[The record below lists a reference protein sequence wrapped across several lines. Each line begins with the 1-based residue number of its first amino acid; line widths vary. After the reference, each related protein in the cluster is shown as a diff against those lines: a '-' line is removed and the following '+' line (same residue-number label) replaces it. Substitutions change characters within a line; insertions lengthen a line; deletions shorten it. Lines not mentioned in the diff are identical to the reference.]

1 MDQGRRDFMR
11 SSAAAVAG
19 MALVQPGAAS
29 AESASGNQLARMT
42 LVELSRLLASRK
54 ITSRQLIEQ
63 SMAAIKDPQGEGAR
77 TFLLVHEKE
86 ALAAA
91 DRADAARR
99 GGAKLPLLAGIP
111 ISIKDLFDEGSVT
124 TLAGSK
130 VLVGTPPATRDCPV
144 VERLRSAGAIII
156 GRTNLVEFAL
166 SGLGI
171 NPHYG
176 TPKNV
181 FDRAAGR
188 IPGGSSSGAAISVT
202 DGMAAGAIRPR

>member
-1 MDQGRRDFMR
+1 MR

-19 MALVQPGAAS
+19 MALVQPGGAS
-29 AESASGNQLARMT
+29 GEGGSGNQLARMT

-130 VLVGTPPATRDCPV
+130 VLVGTPPATPASPPA
-144 VERLRSAGAIII
+144 EPFIS
-156 GRTNLVEFAL
+156 
-166 SGLGI
+166 
-171 NPHYG
+171 P
-176 TPKNV
+176 
-181 FDRAAGR
+181 AA
-188 IPGGSSSGAAISVT
+188 T
-202 DGMAAGAIRPR
+202 LT